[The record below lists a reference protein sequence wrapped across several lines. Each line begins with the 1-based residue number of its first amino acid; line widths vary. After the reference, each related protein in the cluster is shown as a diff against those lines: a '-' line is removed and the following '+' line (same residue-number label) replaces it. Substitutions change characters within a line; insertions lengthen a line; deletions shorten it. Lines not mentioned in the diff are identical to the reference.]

1 MLSQLS
7 VKARNNCKQSGS
19 PGLKRDE
26 LPRACQHWVY
36 PKGVQEVAMYLLLT
50 LCKEYHINAADKWY
64 DHVIETP
71 LPSYG
76 TCPPIQTR
84 TISANCPDVV
94 AENNRDNTST
104 LIDQPHGLTETL
116 VSKCLKSCQSI
127 ETLNVSLKKTEIVRV
142 VPGSL
147 GVIKKRLE
155 ENICKIPGN
164 INLHEVQN
172 TTLLET
178 AKNHVEN
185 TQSIK

>member
-1 MLSQLS
+1 
-7 VKARNNCKQSGS
+7 
-19 PGLKRDE
+19 
-26 LPRACQHWVY
+26 
-36 PKGVQEVAMYLLLT
+36 MYLHLT

-64 DHVIETP
+64 NHVIETP

-94 AENNRDNTST
+94 ANNNRDNTST
-104 LIDQPHGLTETL
+104 LIDYPHGLTETL

-164 INLHEVQN
+164 TNLHVVQN